1 MPNQRFV
8 IALDQGTSSSRAILF
23 DSKLEILGIE
33 QVEVSQSYPNDG
45 WVEQDPLELWNGLID
60 VAQRLIKN
68 HGLSGKD
75 IASIG
80 IANQRETALVWEK
93 SSGRPVYP
101 AIVWQSRQTAEICQ
115 ALRASNLESSIRSK
129 TGLTIDSYFSAP
141 KWRFILDHV
150 PNGQSRT
157 ENGELLL
164 GTVDSW
170 IIWCLTNGASY
181 MTDETNA
188 SRTMIWNI
196 HTGEWDEELMSAL
209 NLPEIALP
217 EVKTS
222 GNDFGV
228 TQKDIF
234 GEEIPIRAVAGDQ
247 QASLFGHGCNSIG
260 QAKNTYGTG
269 CFILAFAGDTVPDN
283 IDGILTSV
291 AARNALDPRSY
302 VIEGSIFMAGG
313 AIQWLRDGL
322 SLINSAEAT
331 EQISFDL
338 ADSGGVVV
346 VPAFTGLGSPY
357 WDEDA
362 RGAIFGLTRG
372 SNRSHIVRATLESI
386 AHQSADVINAIN
398 GANFPVSELRVDGG
412 ASANNWLMQQQAN
425 ILNLPVLRSAVLENT
440 ARGVAALAALESSLI
455 DRWPISAERVDRFI
469 PEWTEGERLKSRDR
483 WHRAVKSTQ
492 VYGNSFSN

>member
-1 MPNQRFV
+1 
-8 IALDQGTSSSRAILF
+8 
-23 DSKLEILGIE
+23 
-33 QVEVSQSYPNDG
+33 
-45 WVEQDPLELWNGLID
+45 
-60 VAQRLIKN
+60 
-68 HGLSGKD
+68 
-75 IASIG
+75 
-80 IANQRETALVWEK
+80 
-93 SSGRPVYP
+93 
-101 AIVWQSRQTAEICQ
+101 
-115 ALRASNLESSIRSK
+115 
-129 TGLTIDSYFSAP
+129 
-141 KWRFILDHV
+141 
-150 PNGQSRT
+150 
-157 ENGELLL
+157 
-164 GTVDSW
+164 
-170 IIWCLTNGASY
+170 
-181 MTDETNA
+181 
-188 SRTMIWNI
+188 MIWNI

-291 AARNALDPRSY
+291 AARNSLDPRSY
-302 VIEGSIFMAGG
+302 VIEGSIFMAGA

-346 VPAFTGLGSPY
+346 VPAFNGLGSPY
-357 WDEDA
+357 WDENA

-398 GANFPVSELRVDGG
+398 GANFSVSELRVDGG

-455 DRWPISAERVDRFI
+455 DRWPISAEGVDRFI

-483 WHRAVKSTQ
+483 WHRALKSTQ

>member
-68 HGLSGKD
+68 HGLTGKD

-101 AIVWQSRQTAEICQ
+101 AIVWQSRQTTEICQ

-269 CFILAFAGDTVPDN
+269 CFILAFAGDTMPDN

-291 AARNALDPRSY
+291 NRRIYFYGRCSDSVAARRIKP
-302 VIEGSIFMAGG
+302 
-313 AIQWLRDGL
+313 
-322 SLINSAEAT
+322 
-331 EQISFDL
+331 
-338 ADSGGVVV
+338 
-346 VPAFTGLGSPY
+346 
-357 WDEDA
+357 
-362 RGAIFGLTRG
+362 
-372 SNRSHIVRATLESI
+372 H
-386 AHQSADVINAIN
+386 
-398 GANFPVSELRVDGG
+398 
-412 ASANNWLMQQQAN
+412 
-425 ILNLPVLRSAVLENT
+425 
-440 ARGVAALAALESSLI
+440 
-455 DRWPISAERVDRFI
+455 
-469 PEWTEGERLKSRDR
+469 
-483 WHRAVKSTQ
+483 
-492 VYGNSFSN
+492 